1 MQWSERI
8 GRRVKLRDLHILL
21 AVAQTGSMIRA
32 ANSLAISQPVIS
44 KTISDLE
51 HALGVRLLDR
61 TAQGVEPTA
70 YGRAFINCGTVVFD
84 ELRRGVQAIEFLSDP
99 TFGKL
104 RIGGAAP
111 FIDEMIPVVI
121 ARLADRYPR
130 IEFHV
135 TEGDT
140 PTLCEFLRDRKLDLL
155 IGRTSIDFGED
166 LVSDPLFEDHMF
178 VVAGI
183 DNPWSRRRSVELTAL
198 MDEPWVMPEADN
210 LIWPL
215 IEEGFRAAG
224 LSSPA
229 PQVVSNSMAIRT
241 RLVETGRFLTILP
254 GSTLHFGLRRLRMKV
269 LPVALPIAARPVQ
282 VVTLRNRTP
291 NPLAKLFIDEL
302 RIFARP
308 LTTPR
313 SGRRPKRAGPSTAR
327 GGPAIVGEGGRH

>member
-1 MQWSERI
+1 MQWSDRI

-32 ANSLAISQPVIS
+32 ADSLAISQPVIS

-70 YGRAFINCGTVVFD
+70 YGRAFIDCGTVVFD

-99 TFGKL
+99 TFGEL

-111 FIDEMIPVVI
+111 FIDEMIPAVI

-135 TEGDT
+135 TESGT
-140 PTLCEFLRDRKLDLL
+140 PTLCALLRERKLDLV
-155 IGRTSIDFGED
+155 IGRTSFATGED
-166 LVSDPLFEDHMF
+166 LVSDALFEDHML

-183 DNPWSRRRSVELTAL
+183 SNRWSRRRKIDLAAL
-198 MDEPWVMPEADN
+198 IDEAWVMPEADN

-215 IEEGFRAAG
+215 IEEGFRATG
-224 LSSPA
+224 LSSPV
-229 PQVVSNSMAIRT
+229 PRVVSNSMAIRT

-254 GSTLHFGLRRLRMKV
+254 GSTLHFGARRLRVKV
-269 LPVALPIAARPVQ
+269 LPVTLPTEARPVQ

-291 NPLAKLFIDEL
+291 NPIAKLFIDEV
-302 RIFARP
+302 RTFAKP
-308 LTTPR
+308 VTTPR
-313 SGRRPKRAGPSTAR
+313 GGRRPKVAVTG
-327 GGPAIVGEGGRH
+327 

>member
-1 MQWSERI
+1 MQWSDRI

-21 AVAQTGSMIRA
+21 AVAQTGSMVRA
-32 ANSLAISQPVIS
+32 ADSLAISQPVIS

-70 YGRAFINCGTVVFD
+70 FGRAFISCGTAVFD
-84 ELRRGVQAIEFLSDP
+84 ELRRGVHAIEFLSDP
-99 TFGKL
+99 TVGEV

-111 FIDEMIPVVI
+111 FIDEMIPAVI
-121 ARLADRYPR
+121 ARLADCYPR

-135 TEGDT
+135 TESDT
-140 PTLCEFLRDRKLDLL
+140 PTLCGLLRERKLDLA
-155 IGRTSIDFGED
+155 IGRTSIAFGED
-166 LVSDPLFEDHMF
+166 LLSDTLFQDHMF

-183 DNPWSRRRSVELTAL
+183 NNRWAHRRKIDLAAL

-215 IEEGFRAAG
+215 IKEGFRSAG
-224 LSSPA
+224 VSSPA

-254 GSTLHFGLRRLRMKV
+254 GSTLHFGARRLRMKV
-269 LPVALPIAARPVQ
+269 LAVALPTEARPVQ

-291 NPLAKLFIDEL
+291 NPIAKLFIDEL
-302 RIFARP
+302 RAFAKP
-308 LTTPR
+308 LTTRAR
-313 SGRRPKRAGPSTAR
+313 STRFASR
-327 GGPAIVGEGGRH
+327 GDPVE

>member
-1 MQWSERI
+1 MQWADRI

-32 ANSLAISQPVIS
+32 ADSLAISQPVIS

-70 YGRAFINCGTVVFD
+70 FGRAFINCGTVVFD

-99 TFGKL
+99 TFGEL

-111 FIDEMIPVVI
+111 FIDQMIPAVI
-121 ARLADRYPR
+121 AQLANRYPR

-135 TEGDT
+135 TEGNT
-140 PTLCEFLRDRKLDLL
+140 PILCGLLRERRLDLL
-155 IGRTSIDFGED
+155 IGRTSFAFGED
-166 LVSDPLFEDHMF
+166 LVSDALFEDHMF
-178 VVAGI
+178 VVAGMT
-183 DNPWSRRRSVELTAL
+183 NRWSRRRKIDLAAL
-198 MDEPWVMPEADN
+198 VDEPWVADN

-224 LSSPA
+224 LGP
-229 PQVVSNSMAIRT
+229 PMPRIISNSMAIRT

-254 GSTLHFGLRRLRMKV
+254 GSMLHFGARRLHVKV
-269 LPVALPIAARPVQ
+269 LPVTLPTEARPVQ

-291 NPLAKLFIDEL
+291 NPIAKLFIDEM
-302 RIFARP
+302 RAFAKP

-313 SGRRPKRAGPSTAR
+313 GGRRPRAT
-327 GGPAIVGEGGRH
+327 ITD

>member
-1 MQWSERI
+1 MQWSDRI

-32 ANSLAISQPVIS
+32 ADSLAISQPVIS

-61 TAQGVEPTA
+61 TAQGVEPTP

-99 TFGKL
+99 NFGEL

-111 FIDEMIPVVI
+111 WIDEMIPAVI

-130 IEFHV
+130 IGFHV
-135 TEGDT
+135 TESNT
-140 PTLCEFLRDRKLDLL
+140 PTLCGLLRERRLDLV
-155 IGRTSIDFGED
+155 IGRTSFAFGED
-166 LVSDPLFEDHMF
+166 LVSDALFEDHMF
-178 VVAGI
+178 VVAGMSNRWSHRRKI
-183 DNPWSRRRSVELTAL
+183 DLAVL

-224 LSSPA
+224 LSSPV

-241 RLVETGRFLTILP
+241 RLAEIGGFLTILP
-254 GSTLHFGLRRLRMKV
+254 GSTLHFGAPRLRMRI
-269 LPVALPIAARPVQ
+269 LPVTLPIQAQPVQ

-291 NPLAKLFIDEL
+291 NPIAKLFVDEM
-302 RIFARP
+302 RVFAKP
-308 LTTPR
+308 LTTL
-313 SGRRPKRAGPSTAR
+313 GGARRPRPTVTSQANSAR
-327 GGPAIVGEGGRH
+327 SRPIPAA